1 MTGSGYHQGVPNA
14 RIDALLDPAF
24 LDGLQGLAIEEV
36 RVRRRRCSEVEV
48 GVSYL
53 RRLIQGRLDIVL
65 AEAHRREAGGEPED
79 VAALVGR
86 LPEILSEHV
95 HSPGNGRLPALL
107 APSDADESLVDRLD
121 AILDADRI
129 AALPQMDDVEL
140 RSTVAALRGLERETS
155 TDRRALHE
163 VMDQLQDELVRRYK
177 TGEASVDSLL
187 A

>member
-1 MTGSGYHQGVPNA
+1 V
-14 RIDALLDPAF
+14 
-24 LDGLQGLAIEEV
+24 DGIRSLSIEEV

-65 AEAHRREAGGEPED
+65 AEAHRRESGAAPED
-79 VAALVGR
+79 VASLVDR

-107 APSDADESLVDRLD
+107 APSDADGSMSERID

-129 AALPQMDDVEL
+129 AALPELDDTDL
-140 RSTVAALRGLERETS
+140 RSTVAALRQLERETS

-163 VMDQLQDELVRRYK
+163 VMDQFQDELVRRYK